1 MRYKVCNKKYLAERK
16 KYLAERKKYQGENKK
31 SLRRQEKMSAQSVAM
46 VNYVTRLWR
55 VAFLCLTAQK
65 CRMYLS
71 RRTFTQGVAL
81 GSGQQLGFS

>member
-1 MRYKVCNKKYLAERK
+1 MRYKVCNK

-31 SLRRQEKMSAQSVAM
+31 SLRRQEKLSAQSVAM

-55 VAFLCLTAQK
+55 VAFLRLTAQK

-81 GSGQQLGFS
+81 GLGQQLGLQPA